1 MKKINN
7 KSLLKIFAT
16 SLLILGTACET
27 IELDLL
33 DDPDAISL
41 SQADLNFFLNS
52 NQVNLAQFFEGTA
65 ANGGNGGMSNPGM
78 EVTRLGHMNGL
89 VYQNSYTANEFDA
102 EWETVYS
109 TIISNNRALEP
120 LAIEQE
126 AFQHLGIAQVI
137 EAYAVTT
144 LVDFM
149 GDVPYSEAVAGISNP
164 SRDPGDQIYGAML
177 DLLDEAIVNLN
188 ATSAIN
194 YSSDLFYSGDSEKWI
209 KFANTLKLKIY
220 LQSRLLSSGDS
231 EFVNSAISTS
241 GINAIIASG
250 DYITS
255 TADDFQF
262 NWSATDNNPDSR
274 HPSFAGEFDSPGVIG
289 DYMSNHLMNEL
300 NAGVNDKTVV
310 DPRLR
315 YYFYRQL
322 DRNAVDTNE
331 QDCFGSLPPAHYG
344 FSIPFCT
351 TDFPGYWGRD
361 HGDNSGIPPD
371 TGSRA
376 TFGVYPVGGVFD
388 DSSFEPIVSRSVG
401 TQGQGISPI
410 MLSSYVNFMLA
421 ESALTLNTTGDA
433 LTYLTQG
440 ITESINKVIAFGA
453 DQASGSGFEPTATE
467 ISDYIDE
474 VTTNY
479 MNATSD
485 DERMNIIGTEYHIAL
500 YGNGVE
506 AYNTYRRTGTP
517 NDLQPIRSGAV
528 DNFLRSF
535 FYPTTSVSNN
545 SNSDQKENVT
555 EQVFWD
561 KNPATGFIN

>member
-1 MKKINN
+1 MKKINH

-16 SLLILGTACET
+16 GLLLLGTACET

-33 DDPDAISL
+33 DDPNAISL

-52 NQVNLAQFFEGTA
+52 NQVTLAEFFEGTSA
-65 ANGGNGGMSNPGM
+65 SGGNGGMSNPGM

-89 VYQNSYTANEFDA
+89 VYQNSYTANEFNF
-102 EWETVYS
+102 EWEQVYS

-126 AFQHLGIAQVI
+126 AFQHLGIAQII

-149 GDVPYSEAVAGISNP
+149 GDIPYSEAVAGVSNP
-164 SRDPGDQIYGAML
+164 SRDPGDQTYGAML
-177 DLLDEAIVNLN
+177 DLLDEAIANLN
-188 ATSAIN
+188 ATSAVT
-194 YSSDLFYSGDSEKWI
+194 YTSDLFYGGDSDKWI
-209 KFANTLKLKIY
+209 KLANTLKLKLY

-231 EFVNSAISTS
+231 EFVNSTISTS

-250 DYITS
+250 DYIS
-255 TADDFQF
+255 SPADDFQF
-262 NWSATDNNPDSR
+262 NWSSTDNNPDSR
-274 HPSFAGEFDSPGVIG
+274 HPSFAGEFDSPGIIG

-322 DRNAVDTNE
+322 DRNAENTVE
-331 QDCFGSLPPAHYG
+331 QDCFGALPPAHYG

-388 DSSFEPIVSRSVG
+388 DSSFEPIVSRSIG

-440 ITESINKVIAFGA
+440 ITQSINKVIAFGA
-453 DQASGSGFEPTATE
+453 DQAAGSGFEPTETE
-467 ISDYIDE
+467 ISDYIDQI
-474 VTTNY
+474 TTNY

-485 DERMNIIGTEYHIAL
+485 AERMNIIGTEYHIAL

-517 NDLQPIRSGAV
+517 NDLQPIRAGAV
-528 DNFLRSF
+528 DNFIRSF
-535 FYPTTSVSNN
+535 FYPTVSVSNN
-545 SNSDQKENVT
+545 SNSDQKDNVT

-561 KNPATGFIN
+561 TNPATGFIN

>member
-1 MKKINN
+1 MKKINH
-7 KSLLKIFAT
+7 KSLLKIFAAG
-16 SLLILGTACET
+16 LLVFGTACET

-41 SQADLNFFLNS
+41 SQANLDFFLNS
-52 NQVNLAQFFEGTA
+52 NEVTLAEFFEGTTD
-65 ANGGNGGMSNPGM
+65 NGGNGGMSNPGM

-89 VYQNSYTANEFDA
+89 VYQNSYTANEFNF
-102 EWETVYS
+102 EWEQVYS

-126 AFQHLGIAQVI
+126 AFQHLGIAQII

-149 GDVPYSEAVAGISNP
+149 GDIPYSEAVAGISNP
-164 SRDPGDQIYGAML
+164 SRDPGDQTYGAML
-177 DLLDEAIVNLN
+177 DLLDQAIANLN
-188 ATSAIN
+188 ATSAIT
-194 YSSDLFYSGDSEKWI
+194 YSSDLFYAGDSEKWI

-231 EFVNSAISTS
+231 EFVNSTISTS
-241 GINAIIASG
+241 GINAIIDSG
-250 DYITS
+250 EYITS
-255 TADDFQF
+255 ASDDFQF

-322 DRNAVDTNE
+322 DRNAENTVE
-331 QDCFGSLPPAHYG
+331 QDCFGALPPEHYG

-421 ESALTLNTTGDA
+421 ESALTLNTNGDA
-433 LTYLTQG
+433 LTYLIQGVTQ
-440 ITESINKVIAFGA
+440 SIDKVVAFGS
-453 DQASGSGFEPTATE
+453 DQASGTGFEPTETE

-474 VTTNY
+474 VTANY

-517 NDLQPIRSGAV
+517 NDLQPIRAGAV
-528 DNFLRSF
+528 DNFIRSF
-535 FYPTTSVSNN
+535 FYPTVSVSNN
-545 SNSDQKENVT
+545 SNSDQKDNVT

-561 KNPATGFIN
+561 TNPATGFIN

>member
-1 MKKINN
+1 MKKINH
-7 KSLLKIFAT
+7 KSLLKIFAAG
-16 SLLILGTACET
+16 LLVFGTACET

-41 SQADLNFFLNS
+41 SQANLDFFLNS
-52 NQVNLAQFFEGTA
+52 NEVTLAEFFEGTTD
-65 ANGGNGGMSNPGM
+65 NGGNGGMSNPGM

-89 VYQNSYTANEFDA
+89 VYQNSYTANEFNF
-102 EWETVYS
+102 EWEQVYS

-126 AFQHLGIAQVI
+126 AFQHLGIAQII

-149 GDVPYSEAVAGISNP
+149 GDIPYSEAVAGISNP
-164 SRDPGDQIYGAML
+164 SRDPGDQTYGAML
-177 DLLDEAIVNLN
+177 VLLDQAIANLN
-188 ATSAIN
+188 ATSAIT
-194 YSSDLFYSGDSEKWI
+194 YSSDLFYAGDSEKWI

-231 EFVNSAISTS
+231 EFVNSTISTS
-241 GINAIIASG
+241 GINAIIDSG
-250 DYITS
+250 EYITS
-255 TADDFQF
+255 ASDDFQF

-322 DRNAVDTNE
+322 DRNAENTVE
-331 QDCFGSLPPAHYG
+331 QDCFGALPPEHYG

-421 ESALTLNTTGDA
+421 ESALTLNTNGDA
-433 LTYLTQG
+433 LTYLIQGVTQ
-440 ITESINKVIAFGA
+440 SIDKVVAFGS
-453 DQASGSGFEPTATE
+453 DQASGTGFEPTETE

-474 VTTNY
+474 VTANY

-517 NDLQPIRSGAV
+517 NDLQPIRAGAV
-528 DNFLRSF
+528 DNFIRSF
-535 FYPTTSVSNN
+535 FYPTVSVSNN
-545 SNSDQKENVT
+545 SNSDQKDNVT

-561 KNPATGFIN
+561 TNPATGFIN

>member
-1 MKKINN
+1 MKKINHI
-7 KSLLKIFAT
+7 SLFRLFAT
-16 SLLILGTACET
+16 GLLFLGFSCET
-27 IELDLL
+27 IELDSL
-33 DDPDAISL
+33 DDPDAVSL

-52 NQVNLAQFFEGTA
+52 NQFNLAEFFEGTA
-65 ANGGNGGMSNPGM
+65 ASEGTGGMSNPGM
-78 EVTRLGHMNGL
+78 EVTRLGHMNGQ
-89 VYQNSYTANEFDA
+89 VYQNAYTANEFDV

-120 LAIEQE
+120 LAIEAE

-164 SRDPGDQIYGAML
+164 SRDPGDETYGAML
-177 DLLDEAIVNLN
+177 ELLDAAIANLN
-188 ATSAIN
+188 ATSAIT
-194 YSSDLFYSGDSEKWI
+194 YSSDLFYGGDSEKWI
-209 KFANTLKLKIY
+209 KLANTLKLKIY

-231 EFVNSAISTS
+231 EIVNSTVSTN

-250 DYITS
+250 NYIIS
-255 TADDFQF
+255 SADDFQF
-262 NWSATDNNPDSR
+262 NWSSTDNNPDSR
-274 HPSFAGEFDSPGVIG
+274 HPVFGGEFDSPGIIG

-300 NAGVNDKTVV
+300 NAGVNDKTIV

-361 HGDNSGIPPD
+361 HGDDSGIPPD

-376 TFGVYPVGGVFD
+376 TWGVYPVGGVFD
-388 DSSFEPIVSRSVG
+388 NDSFEPIVSRSVG

-433 LTYLTQG
+433 MTYLTEG
-440 ITESINKVIAFGA
+440 ISQSISKVIAFGS
-453 DQASGSGFEPTATE
+453 DQASGSGFEPTETE
-467 ISDYIDE
+467 IDDYINE
-474 VTTNY
+474 ITSNY
-479 MNATSD
+479 MNAASD
-485 DERMNIIGTEYHIAL
+485 DERLNIIGTEYHIAL
-500 YGNGVE
+500 FGNGVE
-506 AYNTYRRTGTP
+506 AYNTYRRTGKP
-517 NDLQPIRSGAV
+517 DDLQPIRSGAV